1 MKSFPEK
8 VAVVT
13 GAGSGIG
20 RALAIELAHQG
31 CVLALSDIN
40 DASLQA
46 TKQNLLDEVSN
57 ACVHLQVLDVSDRQA
72 MLNYA
77 ATVQEELGGIN
88 LLINNAGVALS
99 SAAGDTKRED
109 FEWLMNI
116 NFWGVINGCEAFL
129 PFLKQ
134 AADAHIVNISSV
146 FGMIAIPRQSSY
158 NAAKFA
164 VRGYT
169 EALRQEMGMNHNH
182 ISVSCVHPG
191 GITTDIARNAR
202 VSDDEDVSE
211 LAASF
216 DKLAQTTPQ
225 KAAKII
231 VAGIKKNKSR
241 IMVGWDAH
249 VIHILYRL
257 LGIHYINVT
266 QWLAKR
272 LNYQ

>member
-1 MKSFPEK
+1 MKSLNNK

-20 RALAIELAHQG
+20 RAIAIELSQHG

-40 DASLQA
+40 EIALQE
-46 TKQNLLDEVSN
+46 TKQLILDAKSN
-57 ACVHLQVLDVSDRQA
+57 TTTHLQTLDVANKQA
-72 MLNYA
+72 VFEYA
-77 ATVQEELGGIN
+77 RNVNADLGCVDLI
-88 LLINNAGVALS
+88 INNAGVALS
-99 SAAGDTKRED
+99 SGVDETKRED

-129 PFLKQ
+129 PYLKQ
-134 AADAHIVNISSV
+134 SQDAHIVNISSV
-146 FGMIAIPRQSSY
+146 FGMIAIPRQSCY

-169 EALRQEMGMNHNH
+169 EALRQEMGMKYPH

-191 GITTDIARNAR
+191 GIATAIARNAR
-202 VSDDEDVSE
+202 VSEGEDISE
-211 LAASF
+211 LTASF

-241 IMVGWDAH
+241 VMVGWDAH
-249 VIHILYRL
+249 VIHALYRL
-257 LGIHYINVT
+257 LGIHYIGLT

>member
-1 MKSFPEK
+1 MKSLHKK
-8 VAVVT
+8 VGVVT

-20 RALAIELAHQG
+20 RAIGIELAQHG

-40 DASLQA
+40 ETALQA
-46 TKQNLLDEVSN
+46 TKQLILDTAPN
-57 ACVHLQVLDVSDRQA
+57 TTVHLQVLDVANKQA
-72 MLNYA
+72 VFEYA
-77 ATVQEELGGIN
+77 DKVNADLGCVDLI
-88 LLINNAGVALS
+88 INNAGVALS
-99 SAAGDTKRED
+99 SGVDETKRED

-129 PFLKQ
+129 PYLKQ
-134 AADAHIVNISSV
+134 SKEAHIINISSV
-146 FGMIAIPRQSSY
+146 FGMIAIPRQSCY

-169 EALRQEMGMNHNH
+169 EALRQEMGMNYPH

-191 GITTDIARNAR
+191 GIATDIARNAR
-202 VSDDEDVSE
+202 VSDGEDITE

-231 VAGIKKNKSR
+231 VSGIKKNKSR
-241 IMVGWDAH
+241 VMVGWDAH
-249 VIHILYRL
+249 GIHVLYRL
-257 LGIHYINVT
+257 LGIHYISLT